1 MKSIYEYN
9 QDIVKKV
16 QADLQ
21 IQKAQL
27 VSGASNDDK
36 KKGSLPL
43 DFLSIKHGLDE
54 GVGQS
59 NFNQYNAQG
68 FTNFEF
74 KKPETTKSF
83 VLQPLSQVNSG
94 LLQIVADAYRRGD
107 KTIKLTESTLNQI
120 RIAVQDSST
129 SAAQDAIFIISKA
142 VEKGENIP
150 ADLMNVASIT
160 NKLNYG
166 SNNII
171 PTQKSYNPQIIAAI
185 ASGFQ
190 DDEIG
195 VTKFNEITL
204 NQLRAVLTD
213 PSAGSKVKQD
223 AIFIVTEALKKA
235 GKPGAE
241 ELVVPNDLVKLAGIA
256 PQEQNIQAPINI
268 YKNLESIAKLFES
281 GKNIKLTAKTVELIK
296 SALQQNALP
305 QSKQYAA
312 DIVFAAFGEEG
323 QELITEELVELAQNI
338 A

>member
-9 QDIVKKV
+9 QDIVQKA

-27 VSGASNDDK
+27 LSGATHEDK
-36 KKGSLPL
+36 RDKGSLPL
-43 DFLSIKHGLDE
+43 DFLSIRYGLDE
-54 GVGQS
+54 TKQD
-59 NFNQYNAQG
+59 NFNSYNSQG

-74 KKPETTKSF
+74 KKPEAPKQF
-83 VLQPLSQVNSG
+83 VPQPLSQVNSG
-94 LLQIVADAYRRGD
+94 LLQIVADSYRRGEAMQ
-107 KTIKLTESTLNQI
+107 LTEGTLNQI
-120 RIAVQDSST
+120 RSAIQDSST
-129 SAAQDAIFIISKA
+129 LAAQDAIFIINKA

-171 PTQKSYNPQIIAAI
+171 PTQKSYNPQVIAAI

-190 DDEIG
+190 NDEIG
-195 VTKFNEITL
+195 VKKFNEITL

-213 PSAGSKVKQD
+213 PFAGSKVKQD

-235 GKPGAE
+235 GKLGAE
-241 ELVVPNDLVKLAGIA
+241 ELVVPNDLVKLAGIVQ

-268 YKNLESIAKLFES
+268 YKNLESIAKLFEN

-296 SALQQNALP
+296 SALQQPNAP
-305 QSKQYAA
+305 QQAK
-312 DIVFAAFGEEG
+312 
-323 QELITEELVELAQNI
+323 
-338 A
+338 